1 MIYYFMWLKEY
12 KDKKEIL
19 STSAQIKYTIVA
31 FYLEYYRIIDLYLYH
46 WEGIAKKYD
55 YHLSSNA

>member
-19 STSAQIKYTIVA
+19 SASTQIKYTIIA
-31 FYLEYYRIIDLYLYH
+31 FYLEYYHVIDLYLYH
-46 WEGIAKKYD
+46 
-55 YHLSSNA
+55 